1 MTTQNFHK
9 ISLIA
14 TLLLTVT
21 TVLTGCT
28 EYWWTRG
35 QPPAVN
41 TLITRSHTRLQ
52 EALKQH
58 QSTRSELV
66 PVVNEIESSLT
77 NSLASLEQGSP
88 TDTAAALEKAKQA
101 FMQLEGK
108 LSIGSRASY
117 GELSGQLRVL
127 ASAENAKQPDPGA
140 LGLFTARTYFFLANE
155 FAMAPP
161 TFG

>member
-1 MTTQNFHK
+1 
-9 ISLIA
+9 
-14 TLLLTVT
+14 
-21 TVLTGCT
+21 
-28 EYWWTRG
+28 
-35 QPPAVN
+35 
-41 TLITRSHTRLQ
+41 
-52 EALKQH
+52 
-58 QSTRSELV
+58 V

-77 NSLASLEQGSP
+77 SSLASLEKGSP
-88 TDTAAALEKAKQA
+88 ADTAAALEKAKRA

-127 ASAENAKQPDPGA
+127 ASAENAKQPDPSS

-155 FAMAPP
+155 FSMAPP